1 MSISVLNGRN
11 WTVTHMND
19 TLSLIS
25 HTKEVDAKL
34 LDILFESDDL
44 KTRVGSA
51 RTRKLVNLQFINLV
65 RRLLTL

>member
-1 MSISVLNGRN
+1 
-11 WTVTHMND
+11 MND
-19 TLSLIS
+19 TLSFIS

-34 LDILFESDDL
+34 LDILFESDNL

-51 RTRKLVNLQFINLV
+51 KSQKLVNLPFINLV

>member
-1 MSISVLNGRN
+1 MSISVSNGRK
-11 WTVTHMND
+11 WTWTHVND
-19 TLSLIS
+19 TLSFIS

-34 LDILFESDDL
+34 LDILFESDNL

-51 RTRKLVNLQFINLV
+51 KSQKLVNLPFINLV